1 MLHLQSFGLHLDMM
15 IVVIIINRICCSLLA
30 AENNVQLLFNVV
42 YVFLTPW
49 STDIVDFTSYTLLGA
64 NRCSMLS
71 IEETLWN
78 ASSFLQINWYKL
90 AKRLVLQTTVYII
103 PTFAEVRLLKMLLAG
118 RT

>member
-1 MLHLQSFGLHLDMM
+1 MQHLQPFGLHLEVM
-15 IVVIIINRICCSLLA
+15 ILLIVINWIHCSLLA

-71 IEETLWN
+71 IEETLWDE
-78 ASSFLQINWYKL
+78 SSFLQVNWYKL
-90 AKRLVLQTTVYII
+90 AKGLYCKLQCILYLQAVHL
-103 PTFAEVRLLKMLLAG
+103 PKMLLAG